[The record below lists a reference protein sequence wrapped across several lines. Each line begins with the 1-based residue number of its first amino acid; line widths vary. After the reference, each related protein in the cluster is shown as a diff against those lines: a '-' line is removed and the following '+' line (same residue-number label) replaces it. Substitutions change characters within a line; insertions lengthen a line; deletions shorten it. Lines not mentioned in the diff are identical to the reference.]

1 MDLRDDKFRRALE
14 AFVGVT
20 FLEGNTVQRLRNGV
34 EIFPAM
40 LDAIRLAERRIDFV
54 TFVYWTGDI
63 AEQLAHTLAE
73 RARAGV
79 EVRVL
84 LDAVGAREMNQRLVE
99 MMDEAGVRISWF
111 RPVTRWKVW
120 EVDHRTH
127 RKILVV
133 DDKVA
138 FTGGVGIAAEW
149 EGDARD
155 PSEWRDS
162 HFAVRGPAVDALRS
176 AFISDWRDAAGEM
189 FERGKVPPRPAL
201 IGDVALGVI
210 DASAEIELN
219 TAGRTFEA
227 IVALAEHRLWIT
239 TPYFNP
245 PERLTELLVDAVE
258 RGVEVRLMIPGDHI
272 DKRVSLIAADEQAQ
286 CLVDAGATL
295 HRYQRS
301 MLHLKQLVADETL
314 AMFGSVNFNERSL
327 FKDEEVATVAIDPEL
342 NRLLADDFVA
352 DLDACELLVD
362 PGELHRS
369 TTEKVVGKLSKP
381 FQSEM

>member
-1 MDLRDDKFRRALE
+1 VNLRDDKFRRALE

-40 LDAIRLAERRIDFV
+40 LDAIRLAENRIDFV

-63 AEQLAHTLAE
+63 AEQMAHTLAE

-99 MMDEAGVRISWF
+99 MMDEAGARISWF

-120 EVDHRTH
+120 EIDHRTH

-176 AFISDWRDAAGEM
+176 AFISDWRDAAGEL
-189 FERGKVPPRPAL
+189 FERGNVPPRPARV
-201 IGDVALGVI
+201 GDLALGVI

-227 IVALAEHRLWIT
+227 IVALAENRLWIT

-245 PERLTELLVDAVE
+245 SERLTELLVDAVE

-272 DKRVSLIAADEQAQ
+272 DKRVSLITADEQAQ
-286 CLVDAGATL
+286 RLVDAGATL

-327 FKDEEVATVAIDPEL
+327 FKDEEVATVAIDREL
-342 NRLLADDFVA
+342 NQLLADDFVA

-369 TTEKVVGKLSKP
+369 TSEKVVGKLSKP

>member
-1 MDLRDDKFRRALE
+1 MNLQDDRFRRALE

-20 FLEGNTVQRLRNGV
+20 FLEGNSVQRLRNGV

-40 LDAIRLAERRIDFV
+40 LEAIRLARRRIDFV

-63 AEQLAHTLAE
+63 ARITADALAE

-84 LDAVGAREMNQRLVE
+84 LDSVGAREMSEELVGQLE
-99 MMDEAGVRISWF
+99 DAGVEVAWF

-120 EVDHRTH
+120 EIDHRTH

-133 DDKVA
+133 DDQVA

-162 HFAVRGPAVDALRS
+162 HFAVRGPAVDPLRS

-189 FERGKVPPRPAL
+189 FSDDVIPARPDPA
-201 IGDVALGVI
+201 GNVALGVI

-227 IVALAEHRLWIT
+227 IVALARHRLWIT

-245 PERLTELLVDAVE
+245 SDRLTRLLAEAVE

-272 DKRVSLIAADEQAQ
+272 DKRVSLISAEEQAEV
-286 CLVDAGATL
+286 LVDAGVQL
-295 HRYQRS
+295 HRYQRT
-301 MLHLKQLVADETL
+301 MLHLKQLVADDTV

-327 FKDEEVATVAIDPEL
+327 FKDEEVAVVAIDPDL
-342 NRLLADDFVA
+342 NQLLASDFLS
-352 DLDACELLVD
+352 DLDHCDVVLD
-362 PGELHRS
+362 PEELHRS
-369 TTEKVVGKLSKP
+369 VTEKMAGKLTSP
-381 FQSEM
+381 IQSEL

>member
-1 MDLRDDKFRRALE
+1 MNPRDDKFRRALE

-20 FLEGNTVQRLRNGV
+20 FLEGNSIQRLRNGV

-40 LDAIRLAERRIDFV
+40 LEAIRLAERRIDFV

-63 AEQLAHTLAE
+63 ARQMATALAE

-79 EVRVL
+79 SVRVL
-84 LDAVGAREMNQRLVE
+84 LDAVGAHSMDTGLVQQME
-99 MMDEAGVRISWF
+99 DSGVEVAWF

-120 EVDHRTH
+120 EIDHRTH

-133 DDKVA
+133 DDQVA

-155 PSEWRDS
+155 LSEWRDS
-162 HFAVRGPAVDALRS
+162 HFAVRGPAIDPLRS

-189 FERGKVPPRPAL
+189 FRGDEIPARPAPA
-201 IGDVALGVI
+201 GDVALGVI

-219 TAGRTFEA
+219 TAGRAFEA
-227 IVALAEHRLWIT
+227 VVAVAEHRLWIT

-245 PERLTELLVDAVE
+245 SERLTQLLVEATE

-272 DKRVSLIAADEQAQ
+272 DKRVSLIAAQEQARQ
-286 CLVDAGATL
+286 LVEAGVAL
-295 HRYQRS
+295 HRYQRT
-301 MLHLKQLVADETL
+301 MLHLKQLVADESL

-327 FKDEEVATVAIDPEL
+327 FKDEEVATVAIDSGL
-342 NRLLADDFVA
+342 NRLLADDFVD
-352 DLDACELLVD
+352 DLDACEVVLD
-362 PGELHRS
+362 PDELHRS
-369 TTEKVVGKLSKP
+369 TTEKVIGKLTTP
-381 FQSEM
+381 FQGEM

>member
-1 MDLRDDKFRRALE
+1 MSPRDDKFRRALE

-20 FLEGNTVQRLRNGV
+20 FLEGNSVQRLRNGV

-40 LDAIRLAERRIDFV
+40 LEAIRLAERRIDFV

-63 AEQLAHTLAE
+63 ARQMATALAE
-73 RARAGV
+73 RARAGIS
-79 EVRVL
+79 VRVL
-84 LDAVGAREMNQRLVE
+84 LDAVGAHSMDTGLVQQME
-99 MMDEAGVRISWF
+99 DSGVEVAWF

-120 EVDHRTH
+120 EIDHRTH

-133 DDKVA
+133 DDQVA

-162 HFAVRGPAVDALRS
+162 HFAVRGPAIDPLRS
-176 AFISDWRDAAGEM
+176 AFVSDWRDAAGEM
-189 FERGKVPPRPAL
+189 FRGDEIPARPAPA
-201 IGDVALGVI
+201 GDVALGVI

-219 TAGRTFEA
+219 TAGRAFEA
-227 IVALAEHRLWIT
+227 VVAVAEHRLWIA

-245 PERLTELLVDAVE
+245 SERLTQLLVEATE

-272 DKRVSLIAADEQAQ
+272 DKRVSLISAQEQARQ
-286 CLVDAGATL
+286 LVEVGVAL
-295 HRYQRS
+295 HRYQRT
-301 MLHLKQLVADETL
+301 MLHLKQLVADESL

-327 FKDEEVATVAIDPEL
+327 FKDEEVATVAIDSSL
-342 NRLLADDFVA
+342 NRLLADDFVN
-352 DLDACELLVD
+352 DLDACEVVLNPD
-362 PGELHRS
+362 ELHRS
-369 TTEKVVGKLSKP
+369 TTEKMIGKLTTP
-381 FQSEM
+381 FQGEM